1 MGKYSRDIVDAIEF
15 LIPDQNDDRYTHLS
29 NHGDKVRSHEQL
41 NMDRLRDPRLDEGL
55 EFREKI

>member
-1 MGKYSRDIVDAIEF
+1 MGKYSRDIVDAIGF
-15 LIPDQNDDRYTHLS
+15 VIPDQNDDRYTQLS

-41 NMDRLRDPRLDEGL
+41 KMDRLRDSRLDEGL